1 MLQSAFCSTIMLIQ
15 ANVQNLFQLKGL
27 HVMIHPF
34 RTEGTEYD
42 NDNDDDD
49 NNDNDYNDE
58 GKRNGWWIQEDEDKM
73 VKTKKYED
81 ENQ

>member
-1 MLQSAFCSTIMLIQ
+1 
-15 ANVQNLFQLKGL
+15 
-27 HVMIHPF
+27 MIHPF

-58 GKRNGWWIQEDEDKM
+58 GKRNG
-73 VKTKKYED
+73 
-81 ENQ
+81 